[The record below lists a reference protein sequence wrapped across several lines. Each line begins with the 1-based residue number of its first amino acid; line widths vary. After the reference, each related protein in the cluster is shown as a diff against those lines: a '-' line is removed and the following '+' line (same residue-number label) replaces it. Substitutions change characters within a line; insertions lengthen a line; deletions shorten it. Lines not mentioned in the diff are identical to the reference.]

1 MAAHYRY
8 IIVLAICYFAANRS
22 AAQPAIALSEKI
34 EGITVYRDSKKPSL
48 YYYMPFDYKLVTDP
62 RGKPDFSLVQ
72 MRYTGTRATDD
83 AGTIRYH
90 NLIQFRVAVDPAQ
103 NQKLASLK
111 TELKKKVPAVEL
123 RPLPVRKFSSIL
135 VFAGSR
141 DTLIMDDSLRLM
153 KASSEEMDENAGA
166 NNSYWT
172 DRTITLRLANEDAQ
186 IIEAALLNKSS
197 AMSFS
202 YAIYTI
208 FSEKAPGDLEVFG
221 NKNIRKKVQDY
232 FMEEIR
238 NQHDSALKVTLV
250 KADAIY
256 LNPDPA
262 AWEGIIQKFDI
273 NEKLPAKYPLFDVY
287 CYDFN
292 NDLRADLF
300 AKKIEIR
307 ATSVNGAEINTHF
320 SFRASQPDRYS
331 KSIRF
336 PYAVKFD
343 RPFYYRVTEINVDGE
358 ATSTDW
364 MEKTE
369 WSEILD
375 ITSTPDKVV
384 RKPVEPDNE

>member
-8 IIVLAICYFAANRS
+8 MTILAVCIFALGA
-22 AAQPAIALSEKI
+22 AKAQPSLALSEKV
-34 EGITVYRDSKKPSL
+34 EGIAVYRDTKKPSL

-62 RGKPDFSLVQ
+62 RGKPEFSLVQ

-83 AGTIRYH
+83 AGLIRYH

-111 TELKKKVPAVEL
+111 TELKKKVPSLEL

-135 VFAGSR
+135 VFAGTR
-141 DTLIMDDSLRLM
+141 DTLIMDDSLRIL
-153 KASSEEMDENAGA
+153 KASSDVLDENAGA

-186 IIEAALLNKSS
+186 IIEAALMNKSS

-208 FSEKAPGDLEVFG
+208 FSEKAPNDIEVLG
-221 NKNIRKKVQDY
+221 NSKIRKKVQDY
-232 FMEEIR
+232 FNDEIR

-250 KADAIY
+250 KADAIN
-256 LNPDPA
+256 LDPDPS

-300 AKKIEIR
+300 AKKIEIK
-307 ATSVNGAEINTHF
+307 ATSVNGAEISTNFTF
-320 SFRASQPDRYS
+320 KASQPDRYS
-331 KSIRF
+331 KSIRM
-336 PYAVKFD
+336 P
-343 RPFYYRVTEINVDGE
+343 
-358 ATSTDW
+358 
-364 MEKTE
+364 
-369 WSEILD
+369 
-375 ITSTPDKVV
+375 
-384 RKPVEPDNE
+384 